1 MICFLMELAMATPI
15 AFLSGIAFAHL
26 INYLVMANTQMYPFK
41 DEWIGSLK
49 SSPQVWNA
57 LGHSC
62 LEDL

>member
-1 MICFLMELAMATPI
+1 MATPI

-41 DEWIGSLK
+41 GEWIGSVK
-49 SSPQVWNA
+49 SIPQVWNV